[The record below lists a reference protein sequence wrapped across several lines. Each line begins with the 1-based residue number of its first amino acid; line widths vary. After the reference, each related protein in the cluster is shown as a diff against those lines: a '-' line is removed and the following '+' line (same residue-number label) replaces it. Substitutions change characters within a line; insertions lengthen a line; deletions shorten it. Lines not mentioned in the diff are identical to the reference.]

1 MPKVPIYVIQAA
13 IPSYI
18 NESIICRYVVVVV
31 EVVVVVIVVEVV
43 LVLMYYFPSDKYN
56 LYHFPTGTKVISGTF
71 TNIDQFSPPSPEQLK
86 KMAEKYK
93 FYR

>member
-31 EVVVVVIVVEVV
+31 VVVVVIVVEVV
-43 LVLMYYFPSDKYN
+43 LVLMYYFPSDK
-56 LYHFPTGTKVISGTF
+56 
-71 TNIDQFSPPSPEQLK
+71 
-86 KMAEKYK
+86 
-93 FYR
+93 

>member
-1 MPKVPIYVIQAA
+1 MILSPL
-13 IPSYI
+13 
-18 NESIICRYVVVVV
+18 
-31 EVVVVVIVVEVV
+31 VVVVVIVVEVIV
-43 LVLMYYFPSDKYN
+43 VVMVVKVVVVVPMYYFPYDKYN
-56 LYHFPTGTKVISGTF
+56 LYHFPTDTKVISGTF

>member
-31 EVVVVVIVVEVV
+31 VVVVVVIVVVV
-43 LVLMYYFPSDKYN
+43 VVVVVVHIGWF
-56 LYHFPTGTKVISGTF
+56 
-71 TNIDQFSPPSPEQLK
+71 
-86 KMAEKYK
+86 
-93 FYR
+93 

>member
-18 NESIICRYVVVVV
+18 NESIICRYIVVVVV
-31 EVVVVVIVVEVV
+31 KVVV
-43 LVLMYYFPSDKYN
+43 VLMYYFPSDKYN
-56 LYHFPTGTKVISGTF
+56 LYYFPTGTKVISGTF